1 MTSLTTILRM
11 NAASC
16 IGFGALFVALPGVVA
31 AFLGDPPAPDTVVRL
46 LGGLLLLNGLH
57 LLHTSGQAQPHRWL
71 VLYFSLGDF
80 LWVLATAGL
89 IGAGLWITTPAGVAA
104 AVAVAA
110 AVGAMGIA
118 QVAASRR
125 NIAHRGM
132 TTQ

>member
-16 IGFGALFVALPGVVA
+16 IGFGSLFVALPGAVA
-31 AFLGDPPAPDTVVRL
+31 AFLGAPPAPDTVVRL
-46 LGGLLLLNGLH
+46 LGGLLLLNGFH
-57 LLHTSGQAQPHRWL
+57 LLYTSGHAQPHRWL
-71 VLYFSLGDF
+71 VFYFSLGDF

-110 AVGAMGIA
+110 AVGAMGAA
-118 QVAASRR
+118 QVAALRR
-125 NIAHRGM
+125 GTAHRGM

>member
-1 MTSLTTILRM
+1 MTSLRTILQI

-16 IGFGALFVALPGVVA
+16 IGFGGLFVAFPSAVA
-31 AFLGDPPAPDTVVRL
+31 AFLGAPPAPDTVVRL

-57 LLHTSGQAQPHRWL
+57 LLYTSRGAQPHRWL
-71 VLYFSLGDF
+71 VLYFSFADF

-110 AVGAMGIA
+110 GVGAMGIA

-125 NIAHRGM
+125 DTAHRGM